1 MSLLYNARLQLR
13 HGRLLLTAAPIQ
25 YTANADFDGGASIN
39 VNHVDVADQLQLDS
53 KSEPFNFIWVACSGR
68 GTVVKVDTITG
79 TILGEYRSAPDD
91 LSGNPSRTTVDQDG
105 SVWLTNRADIGPN
118 RRGTVVHIGLLEN
131 NQCEDRNGQPGIQ
144 TSTGLGVIKPWAD
157 SSGTRNVGTAQD
169 ECIVHYTEVNSKGA
183 RHVSID
189 ADNNVWV
196 SRIFAPT
203 PVSPVIPQPF
213 DKVKGGKWDTPLSGT
228 IL

>member
-1 MSLLYNARLQLR
+1 MR
-13 HGRLLLTAAPIQ
+13 HGRILSATPIE
-25 YTANADFDGGASIN
+25 YTYDADFDGGTSIN
-39 VNHVDVADQLQLDS
+39 VSHNIPDQLQLDS
-53 KSEPFNFIWVACSGR
+53 TPRAFDFIWVVCSGR
-68 GTVVKVDTITG
+68 GTVVKVNTLTG
-79 TILGEYRSAPDD
+79 TILGEYRSSPSNTWGD
-91 LSGNPSRTTVDQDG
+91 PSRTTVDQDG
-105 SVWLTNRADIGPN
+105 SVWFSNRNDIGPN
-118 RRGTVVHIGLLEN
+118 GNGTIVHIGLREN
-131 NQCEDRNGQPGIQ
+131 GQCEDRNGDAIIQ
-144 TSTGLGVIKPWAD
+144 TSTGLGDIRPWTD